1 MDRLVKIDVTV
12 LSITVDVMSDTFFL
26 NMLDFFVYFLHK
38 LSDVLYYKTGTS
50 TKYVTLDHKTS
61 H

>member
-12 LSITVDVMSDTFFL
+12 LSITVDVMSDTLFL